1 MTIKHDMKLS
11 EIEAKITEVQ
21 RKRRQVMNQYKAG
34 EMTMRDLKG
43 RLKGL
48 NLSLKELEK
57 QQKKWGILNA
67 KLTGKISSKL
77 SVI

>member
-43 RLKGL
+43 RLNGL

-57 QQKKWGILNA
+57 QQKKA
-67 KLTGKISSKL
+67 KH
-77 SVI
+77 

>member
-1 MTIKHDMKLS
+1 MTIKHDMKLT

-57 QQKKWGILNA
+57 QWKKA
-67 KLTGKISSKL
+67 KH
-77 SVI
+77 

>member
-11 EIEAKITEVQ
+11 EIESKITEVQ

-57 QQKKWGILNA
+57 QRKKA
-67 KLTGKISSKL
+67 KH
-77 SVI
+77 

>member
-34 EMTMRDLKG
+34 EMTMRDLKS

-57 QQKKWGILNA
+57 QQKKA
-67 KLTGKISSKL
+67 KH
-77 SVI
+77 

>member
-57 QQKKWGILNA
+57 QRKKA
-67 KLTGKISSKL
+67 KH
-77 SVI
+77 

>member
-1 MTIKHDMKLS
+1 MTIKHDMKLF

-57 QQKKWGILNA
+57 QRKKA
-67 KLTGKISSKL
+67 KH
-77 SVI
+77 

>member
-21 RKRRQVMNQYKAG
+21 RKRRQVMNQYKAS

-57 QQKKWGILNA
+57 QQKKA
-67 KLTGKISSKL
+67 KH
-77 SVI
+77 

>member
-57 QQKKWGILNA
+57 QQKKT
-67 KLTGKISSKL
+67 KH
-77 SVI
+77 

>member
-1 MTIKHDMKLS
+1 MTIKHGMKLP

-21 RKRRQVMNQYKAG
+21 RKRRQVRDQYKAG

-57 QQKKWGILNA
+57 QQKKA
-67 KLTGKISSKL
+67 KH
-77 SVI
+77 

>member
-11 EIEAKITEVQ
+11 EIEAKIAEVQ

-57 QQKKWGILNA
+57 QQKKA
-67 KLTGKISSKL
+67 KH
-77 SVI
+77 

>member
-1 MTIKHDMKLS
+1 MTIKHDMELS

-57 QQKKWGILNA
+57 QQKKSQAL
-67 KLTGKISSKL
+67 KQK
-77 SVI
+77 

>member
-1 MTIKHDMKLS
+1 MTIKHGMKLP

-34 EMTMRDLKG
+34 KMTMRDLKG

-57 QQKKWGILNA
+57 QQKKA
-67 KLTGKISSKL
+67 KH
-77 SVI
+77 

>member
-57 QQKKWGILNA
+57 QQKKA
-67 KLTGKISSKL
+67 KH
-77 SVI
+77 

>member
-21 RKRRQVMNQYKAG
+21 RKRRQVMNHYKAG

-57 QQKKWGILNA
+57 QQKKA
-67 KLTGKISSKL
+67 KH
-77 SVI
+77 

>member
-1 MTIKHDMKLS
+1 MTIKHDMKLP

-57 QQKKWGILNA
+57 QQKKA
-67 KLTGKISSKL
+67 KH
-77 SVI
+77 

>member
-1 MTIKHDMKLS
+1 MTIKHGMKLP

-57 QQKKWGILNA
+57 QQKKA
-67 KLTGKISSKL
+67 KH
-77 SVI
+77 

>member
-48 NLSLKELEK
+48 NLSLKALEK
-57 QQKKWGILNA
+57 QQKKA
-67 KLTGKISSKL
+67 KH
-77 SVI
+77 

>member
-48 NLSLKELEK
+48 NLSLKELGK
-57 QQKKWGILNA
+57 QQKKA
-67 KLTGKISSKL
+67 KH
-77 SVI
+77 

>member
-1 MTIKHDMKLS
+1 MKLS

-57 QQKKWGILNA
+57 QQKKA
-67 KLTGKISSKL
+67 KH
-77 SVI
+77 

>member
-57 QQKKWGILNA
+57 QWKKA
-67 KLTGKISSKL
+67 KH
-77 SVI
+77 

>member
-1 MTIKHDMKLS
+1 MTIKHGMKLP

-21 RKRRQVMNQYKAG
+21 RKRRQVMDQYKAG

-57 QQKKWGILNA
+57 QQKKA
-67 KLTGKISSKL
+67 KH
-77 SVI
+77 

>member
-21 RKRRQVMNQYKAG
+21 WKRRQVMNQYKAG

-57 QQKKWGILNA
+57 QQKKA
-67 KLTGKISSKL
+67 KH
-77 SVI
+77 

>member
-21 RKRRQVMNQYKAG
+21 RKRRQVMDQYKAG

-57 QQKKWGILNA
+57 QQKKA
-67 KLTGKISSKL
+67 KH
-77 SVI
+77 

>member
-48 NLSLKELEK
+48 NLSLNELEK
-57 QQKKWGILNA
+57 QQKKA
-67 KLTGKISSKL
+67 KH
-77 SVI
+77 

>member
-34 EMTMRDLKG
+34 AMTMRDLKV

-48 NLSLKELEK
+48 HLSLKELEK
-57 QQKKWGILNA
+57 QQKKA
-67 KLTGKISSKL
+67 KH
-77 SVI
+77 

>member
-21 RKRRQVMNQYKAG
+21 RKRRQVMDQYKAG

-57 QQKKWGILNA
+57 QQKKT
-67 KLTGKISSKL
+67 KH
-77 SVI
+77 

>member
-1 MTIKHDMKLS
+1 MTIKHDMKLP

-21 RKRRQVMNQYKAG
+21 RKRRQVMDQYKAG

-57 QQKKWGILNA
+57 QQKKA
-67 KLTGKISSKL
+67 KH
-77 SVI
+77 